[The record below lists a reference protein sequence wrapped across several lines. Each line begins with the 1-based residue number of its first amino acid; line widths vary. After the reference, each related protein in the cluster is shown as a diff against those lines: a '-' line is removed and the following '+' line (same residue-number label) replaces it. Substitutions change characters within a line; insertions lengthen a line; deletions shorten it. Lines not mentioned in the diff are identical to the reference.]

1 MDKDFPKLPD
11 PLKDLPKDLQKRW
24 KRLKKHYPEGVFVV
38 AVDQPQGR
46 LWRGPHRWRDGP
58 RWNRA
63 DVAVEGGPQ

>member
-46 LWRGPHRWRDGP
+46 LWRVHLTGGGTVHAGIVLMWR
-58 RWNRA
+58 
-63 DVAVEGGPQ
+63 